1 MTDSSFPNPASSI
14 SDPLTLTFEEAIAQT
29 QALLDRL
36 EHGSLSEAE
45 LEQEIA
51 QLVQTQNGAR
61 GFFVTYLS
69 DERAIADEPTP
80 AVTAALQSS
89 PETVSELLVKNVAMS
104 SAMAIAHRR
113 NENEDLARGS
123 DRVRSR
129 SLVLIQQLNLPEI
142 QTKANALRESSVTGV
157 GAYQAFLTRWGY
169 DAEQRQA
176 IAEAMA
182 LVAVE
187 A

>member
-1 MTDSSFPNPASSI
+1 MTDSSFPNSPSST

-36 EHGSLSEAE
+36 EQQSVSETE

-69 DERAIADEPTP
+69 DERAIADQPTP
-80 AVTAALQSS
+80 AVTAALQSA
-89 PETVSELLVKNVAMS
+89 PEAVSDLLVKNVAMS

-113 NENEDLARGS
+113 NQNDDLAQGS

-129 SLVLIQQLNLPEI
+129 SLVLIQRLNRPEV
-142 QTKANALRESSVTGV
+142 QEKASALRESAVTGI

-182 LVAVE
+182 LVAAE